1 MITSELRSMRLT
13 TMSDEPKFE
22 QTAAQPEAA
31 SAAPD
36 AERTPLQGFVHHQ
49 RKAIEAA
56 LKALGAFI
64 PPDFR
69 KYSREAREEYLK
81 SFKVLIE
88 GARAS
93 VEREI
98 KRARGEKSDGD
109 QPTRPSTTGKT
120 KVKVEVN

>member
-1 MITSELRSMRLT
+1 
-13 TMSDEPKFE
+13 MSDEPKFE
-22 QTAAQPEAA
+22 QAA
-31 SAAPD
+31 SSQ
-36 AERTPLQGFVHHQ
+36 AEGASSEPEMPLAGFLHHQ
-49 RKAIEAA
+49 RKAAEAA

-88 GARAS
+88 GARAT

-98 KRARGEKSDGD
+98 KRARGEKGDDD
-109 QPTRPSTTGKT
+109 QPSRPSTTGKT

>member
-1 MITSELRSMRLT
+1 MT
-13 TMSDEPKFE
+13 DEPKFE
-22 QTAAQPEAA
+22 QAAEIPEGAQPESEQAE
-31 SAAPD
+31 
-36 AERTPLQGFVHHQ
+36 AERTPLEGFLHHQ
-49 RKAIEAA
+49 RKAAEAT

-88 GARAS
+88 GARAT

-98 KRARGEKSDGD
+98 HRNRSKAEDSKDG
-109 QPTRPSTTGKT
+109 QPTRTSSTGKT

>member
-1 MITSELRSMRLT
+1 
-13 TMSDEPKFE
+13 MSDEPKVE
-22 QTAAQPEAA
+22 QTGQSETGN
-31 SAAPD
+31 AAPEP
-36 AERTPLQGFVHHQ
+36 ERTPLAGFLHHQ
-49 RKAIEAA
+49 RKAAEAA

-88 GARAS
+88 GARAT

-98 KRARGEKSDGD
+98 KRARGEKRDDD

-120 KVKVEVN
+120 KVKVEVS

>member
-1 MITSELRSMRLT
+1 MITNELRSLRLT
-13 TMSDEPKFE
+13 IMSDEPKFE
-22 QTAAQPEAA
+22 QTAAQPEPEAA
-31 SAAPD
+31 SEP
-36 AERTPLQGFVHHQ
+36 ERTPLQGFVHHQ

-81 SFKVLIE
+81 SFKVLID

-98 KRARGEKSDGD
+98 KRARGEKRDDD

>member
-1 MITSELRSMRLT
+1 MT
-13 TMSDEPKFE
+13 DEPKFE
-22 QTAAQPEAA
+22 QAAENPEGEQPE
-31 SAAPD
+31 SKP
-36 AERTPLQGFVHHQ
+36 AERTPLEGFLHHQ
-49 RKAIEAA
+49 RKAAEAA

-88 GARAS
+88 GARAT
-93 VEREI
+93 VERELHRNRS
-98 KRARGEKSDGD
+98 KAERDEDG
-109 QPTRPSTTGKT
+109 QPPRPSSTGKT

>member
-1 MITSELRSMRLT
+1 
-13 TMSDEPKFE
+13 MSDEPKFE
-22 QTAAQPEAA
+22 QAAAQPEGEQ
-31 SAAPD
+31 PTD
-36 AERTPLQGFVHHQ
+36 EQPETERTPLAGFLHHQ
-49 RKAIEAA
+49 RKAAEAA

-88 GARAS
+88 GARAT
-93 VEREI
+93 VEREMHRTRS
-98 KRARGEKSDGD
+98 KAEGDEGD
-109 QPTRPSTTGKT
+109 QPPRPSSTGKT

>member
-1 MITSELRSMRLT
+1 
-13 TMSDEPKFE
+13 MSDEPKFE
-22 QTAAQPEAA
+22 QSATQSEAQGAEP
-31 SAAPD
+31 
-36 AERTPLQGFVHHQ
+36 ERTPLQGFVHHQ
-49 RKAIEAA
+49 RKALEAA

-69 KYSREAREEYLK
+69 KYSQEAREEYLK

-98 KRARGEKSDGD
+98 KRARGERHDDD

>member
-1 MITSELRSMRLT
+1 
-13 TMSDEPKFE
+13 MSDEPKFE
-22 QTAAQPEAA
+22 QAEQTRASSTAPEQ
-31 SAAPD
+31 
-36 AERTPLQGFVHHQ
+36 EHTPLGGFLYHQ
-49 RKAIEAA
+49 RKAAEAA

-88 GARAS
+88 GARAT

-98 KRARGEKSDGD
+98 KRARGEKSDDD
-109 QPTRPSTTGKT
+109 QPSRPSTTGKT

>member
-1 MITSELRSMRLT
+1 
-13 TMSDEPKFE
+13 MSDEPKFE
-22 QTAAQPEAA
+22 QAAEQPTQEQPEM
-31 SAAPD
+31 
-36 AERTPLQGFVHHQ
+36 ERTPLAGFLHHQ
-49 RKAIEAA
+49 RKAAEAA

-88 GARAS
+88 GARAT
-93 VEREI
+93 VEREMHRN
-98 KRARGEKSDGD
+98 KEEGNEGD
-109 QPTRPSTTGKT
+109 QPPRPSSTGKT